1 MNEKNT
7 QISNKIPTIYIGY
20 DPREKD
26 YLDVLVYSIQKHAS
40 KAINI
45 VPLVQESLRRSG
57 LYFRT
62 HDVENGQKVDMFDK
76 RPFSTEFSF
85 TRFLVPFLNQH
96 SGLALYMDC
105 DMFVRSDI
113 TEVFERYG
121 SDKHAISC
129 VQSSYYPNDTTKM
142 DNQVQHVYPR
152 KNWSSFVLW
161 NCSHPAIKEL
171 TVHDVNTKSGSW
183 LHAFSWCESE
193 YVGSI
198 SEHWNWIDGYTSDKV
213 IPRNVHFTTG
223 GPMFR
228 NWKGKREID
237 NHYAKEWNEL
247 YKEMIENNG

>member
-26 YLDVLVYSIQKHAS
+26 YLDVLVYSIKKHAS

-85 TRFLVPFLNQH
+85 TRFLIPFLNQH

-183 LHAFSWCESE
+183 LHAFSWCE
-193 YVGSI
+193 
-198 SEHWNWIDGYTSDKV
+198 
-213 IPRNVHFTTG
+213 
-223 GPMFR
+223 
-228 NWKGKREID
+228 
-237 NHYAKEWNEL
+237 
-247 YKEMIENNG
+247 